1 MFCTSKFTEMCT
13 EDCTS
18 YNFSS
23 GKTIKEN
30 EFNGTS
36 EFFLEISSFFRH
48 NVKEKIRVHT
58 YSQAVMLL

>member
-1 MFCTSKFTEMCT
+1 MFCTSKFTETCT
-13 EDCTS
+13 EDCKS

-30 EFNGTS
+30 EFNGTY
-36 EFFLEISSFFRH
+36 LEISSFFRH